1 MWPFRRRDR
10 RQELDDEIRTHL
22 EMAERDAIERGQS
35 AADARARARR
45 EFGNVPHVKEAVR
58 AATGW
63 PRIDRLTRDL
73 VHAVR
78 SLRATPVVSAAAL
91 LSLTLGIG
99 ANTAIFS
106 IMNSLALR
114 ELPVRDPS
122 RLVVVTDGD
131 ASRPRAWSYP
141 VWSQIAARSTLF
153 AASAAWSPVRFNLA
167 PAGQAEFIDGLWV
180 SGSFFRTLGVPAIA
194 GRTLSDADDRHG
206 GGTNGPAAVI
216 SFGFWQRHFNGAADV
231 VGQSISLDG
240 VPFTIVGI
248 TPANFFGVEVGRTFD
263 VAVPIETEPLV
274 RGPDSVLGSSGT
286 SFLTIIARLGPT
298 QSIES
303 ATAALGR
310 VRADIFQ
317 TTLGELTRVGARLVQ
332 WYLNT
337 PLTLVPASTGVSA
350 LRRQYERPLVI
361 VMVVS
366 ALVLLIACVNIAN
379 LLLARATARRHE
391 LSVRLA
397 LGASRGDL
405 VRQVFIESV
414 VLSGAGAAAG
424 LIVAEWVGRALVHH
438 LSTPDA
444 AIVLDRSI
452 DLRVLAFTVLVAM
465 VTTVFFGTAPAIR
478 ASSVAP
484 IDALKAQ
491 GRAAAAQTTGSGV
504 LNWLVGLQVALSLVL
519 VVAAGLFVRTFL
531 SLTSRP
537 LGFDP
542 SRVLVVSVD
551 MPRTITDASAR
562 VQFYEQ
568 ARQAVRA
575 VPGVADAGVAFV
587 TPFDSR
593 GFNPGVQ
600 MTGADAA
607 DSRLLRGN
615 LITPGWFS
623 ALGTPIL
630 SGRDFTDQD
639 RQGAPRVSIV
649 NESFARMI
657 AGDRNP
663 IGRTFTMYPN
673 MPIALGPIEIVGVV
687 GDAIAQSLREPTRP
701 LYYIP
706 LAQFDYVNQ
715 LGVGSMALD
724 VRTTTSV
731 PMTLAKPIT
740 AALLAVS
747 PQVALTFRP
756 LTTTV
761 ETSLTQERLL
771 AWLAVL
777 FGAFAL
783 LLAGLGLYG
792 VTWYAVSR
800 RRAEIGIRMAL
811 GATPRAIVRL
821 VLTRVAQLVGVGVVI
836 GIGLSLWLA
845 PPVGALLYGL
855 APRDPITLVGA
866 AVFMAVVAVF
876 AGWIPASR
884 AARLDPTRV
893 LHES

>member
-63 PRIDRLTRDL
+63 PRIDRLTQDL

-310 VRADIFQ
+310 VRADIF
-317 TTLGELTRVGARLVQ
+317 
-332 WYLNT
+332 
-337 PLTLVPASTGVSA
+337 
-350 LRRQYERPLVI
+350 
-361 VMVVS
+361 
-366 ALVLLIACVNIAN
+366 
-379 LLLARATARRHE
+379 
-391 LSVRLA
+391 
-397 LGASRGDL
+397 
-405 VRQVFIESV
+405 
-414 VLSGAGAAAG
+414 
-424 LIVAEWVGRALVHH
+424 
-438 LSTPDA
+438 
-444 AIVLDRSI
+444 
-452 DLRVLAFTVLVAM
+452 
-465 VTTVFFGTAPAIR
+465 
-478 ASSVAP
+478 
-484 IDALKAQ
+484 
-491 GRAAAAQTTGSGV
+491 
-504 LNWLVGLQVALSLVL
+504 
-519 VVAAGLFVRTFL
+519 
-531 SLTSRP
+531 
-537 LGFDP
+537 
-542 SRVLVVSVD
+542 
-551 MPRTITDASAR
+551 
-562 VQFYEQ
+562 
-568 ARQAVRA
+568 
-575 VPGVADAGVAFV
+575 
-587 TPFDSR
+587 
-593 GFNPGVQ
+593 
-600 MTGADAA
+600 
-607 DSRLLRGN
+607 
-615 LITPGWFS
+615 
-623 ALGTPIL
+623 
-630 SGRDFTDQD
+630 
-639 RQGAPRVSIV
+639 
-649 NESFARMI
+649 
-657 AGDRNP
+657 
-663 IGRTFTMYPN
+663 
-673 MPIALGPIEIVGVV
+673 
-687 GDAIAQSLREPTRP
+687 
-701 LYYIP
+701 
-706 LAQFDYVNQ
+706 
-715 LGVGSMALD
+715 
-724 VRTTTSV
+724 
-731 PMTLAKPIT
+731 
-740 AALLAVS
+740 
-747 PQVALTFRP
+747 
-756 LTTTV
+756 
-761 ETSLTQERLL
+761 
-771 AWLAVL
+771 
-777 FGAFAL
+777 
-783 LLAGLGLYG
+783 
-792 VTWYAVSR
+792 
-800 RRAEIGIRMAL
+800 
-811 GATPRAIVRL
+811 
-821 VLTRVAQLVGVGVVI
+821 
-836 GIGLSLWLA
+836 
-845 PPVGALLYGL
+845 
-855 APRDPITLVGA
+855 
-866 AVFMAVVAVF
+866 
-876 AGWIPASR
+876 
-884 AARLDPTRV
+884 
-893 LHES
+893 